1 MYSIDPRLLNLQST
15 TQKASIKINNED
27 WSKDENGF
35 NIVVMDFNTGAV
47 EATENFDTSIDGG
60 AARAISNF
68 ISSLKRGKVI
78 LGAAKGEAG
87 ELMSNEAYSKMV
99 LPYISLRIMQK

>member
-1 MYSIDPRLLNLQST
+1 MHSYYIHSIDPRLLNLQST

-47 EATENFDTSIDGG
+47 EATENFDTTIDGG
-60 AARAISNF
+60 AAKAMSNF

-87 ELMSNEAYSKMV
+87 ELMSDGAYNIMV
-99 LPYISLRIMQK
+99 LF

>member
-1 MYSIDPRLLNLQST
+1 MHSYYIHSIDPRLLNLQST

-35 NIVVMDFNTGAV
+35 NIVVMDFNTGAI
-47 EATENFDTSIDGG
+47 EATENFDTTIDGG
-60 AARAISNF
+60 AAKAMSNF
-68 ISSLKRGKVI
+68 ISSLKRGKVS

-87 ELMSNEAYSKMV
+87 ELMSDGAYNIMV
-99 LPYISLRIMQK
+99 LF

>member
-1 MYSIDPRLLNLQST
+1 MHSYHIHSIDPRLLNLQST

-35 NIVVMDFNTGAV
+35 NIVVMDFNTGAI
-47 EATENFDTSIDGG
+47 EATENFDTTIDGG
-60 AARAISNF
+60 AAKAMSNF

-87 ELMSNEAYSKMV
+87 ELMSDGAYNIMV
-99 LPYISLRIMQK
+99 LF

>member
-1 MYSIDPRLLNLQST
+1 MQSYHIHSIDPRLLNLQST

-27 WSKDENGF
+27 RSKDENGF
-35 NIVVMDFNTGAV
+35 NIVVMDFNTGAI
-47 EATENFDTSIDGG
+47 EATENFDTTIDGG
-60 AARAISNF
+60 AAKAMSNF

-87 ELMSNEAYSKMV
+87 ELMSDGAYNIMV
-99 LPYISLRIMQK
+99 LF

>member
-1 MYSIDPRLLNLQST
+1 MHSYHIHSIDPRLLNLQST

-47 EATENFDTSIDGG
+47 EATENFDTTIDGG
-60 AARAISNF
+60 AAKAMSNF

-87 ELMSNEAYSKMV
+87 ELMSDGAYNTMV
-99 LPYISLRIMQK
+99 LF

>member
-1 MYSIDPRLLNLQST
+1 MHSYYIHSIDPRLLNLQST

-35 NIVVMDFNTGAV
+35 NIVVMDFNTGAI
-47 EATENFDTSIDGG
+47 EATENFDTTIDGG
-60 AARAISNF
+60 AAKAMSNF

-78 LGAAKGEAG
+78 LGATKGEAG
-87 ELMSNEAYSKMV
+87 ELMSDGAYNIMV
-99 LPYISLRIMQK
+99 LF

>member
-1 MYSIDPRLLNLQST
+1 MQSYHIHSIDPRLLNLQST

-35 NIVVMDFNTGAV
+35 NIVVMDFNTGAI
-47 EATENFDTSIDGG
+47 EATENFDTKIDGG
-60 AARAISNF
+60 AAKAMSNF

-87 ELMSNEAYSKMV
+87 ELMSDGAYNIMV
-99 LPYISLRIMQK
+99 LF